1 MPASPIT
8 HLRHAAE
15 AVPDLPAAVSFY
27 RDTWGLTVVAQDSG
41 VAFLAAEGST
51 EPYVLRLRSSAE
63 KHLDLLSLGVADRAT
78 VDRLASEL
86 ATAGVRIDRDPQ
98 TLDTPGGGYG
108 FRAFDPD
115 GRLLE
120 ISADVEGRVARPL
133 EPGEAIPRGLSH
145 IVINSPDISVTRAFY
160 QERLGFAVSDW
171 LADFMCFLRI
181 DDMHHVL
188 AITSAP
194 HSSLNHVAFDMRGLD
209 EYLRGTGK
217 LIRAGIRPVWGP
229 GRHVPGNNTFS
240 YFVDPNGF
248 VAEYTSE
255 LERIDPD
262 SWVPHVYGTGPEES
276 DQWGT
281 GGPFEEFLPHAIN
294 EPDRLIWTPSP
305 I

>member
-27 RDTWGLTVVAQDSG
+27 RDTWGLTVVAEDSG

-51 EPYVLRLRSSAE
+51 EPYVLRLRASDE

-86 ATAGVRIDRDPQ
+86 ATAAVRIDREPQ

-120 ISADVEGRVARPL
+120 ISADVEGRVARTL